1 MSTTKAGALM
11 VVVSAICFSTKAIFA
26 KLAYRYGADAST
38 VLTLRM
44 VFAVPFFALAA
55 YATSQRPTSAPFTR
69 RELQQLLVLGSV
81 GYYLAALFD
90 FLGLKYV
97 TAGLERLILFLY
109 PTIVILMNALY
120 YKERLTKRTLQAL
133 LLCYGGVGLVVWSD
147 RLTGGTNVALGST
160 LVFAGAVAYAYYL
173 AFTQPILKRHDSIR
187 VTSFVLVI
195 AGLCVFTQF
204 ALEMDYARLKQPW
217 QVYALSAANG
227 IVATVIPA
235 LLLGAG
241 MKRLGASKGSLIG
254 TVGPVSTLLLAYV
267 VLDEPLTLVQV
278 VGSVLVLMGVW
289 MVSAKK

>member
-1 MSTTKAGALM
+1 M
-11 VVVSAICFSTKAIFA
+11 VVLSAICFSTKAIFA

-44 VFAVPFFALAA
+44 VFSAPFFVLAA
-55 YATSQRPTSAPFTR
+55 YVTSQRSHTVRFTR
-69 RELQQLLVLGSV
+69 RELAQLMVLGSV

-90 FLGLKYV
+90 FLGLKYI
-97 TAGLERLILFLY
+97 TASLERLILFLY
-109 PTIVILMNALY
+109 PTLVIAMNAAY
-120 YKERLTKRTLQAL
+120 YKERLSARTWQAL

-147 RLTGGTNVALGST
+147 RLSGGTNVALGSS

-187 VTSFVLVI
+187 VTSVVLVI
-195 AGLCVFTQF
+195 AAACVFTQF
-204 ALEMDYARLKQPW
+204 TVEQDFARLAQPW

-227 IVATVIPA
+227 VVATVIPA

-254 TVGPVSTLLLAYV
+254 SVGPVSTLVLAYV
-267 VLDEPLTLVQV
+267 VLDEPLTVIQL
-278 VGSVLVLMGVW
+278 VGSALVLLGVW
-289 MVSAKK
+289 MVTREANTKARVATS